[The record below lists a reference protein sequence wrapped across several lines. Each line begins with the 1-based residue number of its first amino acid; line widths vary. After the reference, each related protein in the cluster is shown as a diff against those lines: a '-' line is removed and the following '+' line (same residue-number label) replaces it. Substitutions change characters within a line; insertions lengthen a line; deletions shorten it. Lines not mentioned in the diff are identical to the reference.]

1 MPEDQNTPVA
11 TPSNVEVVERLTDS
25 DKHSLDLA
33 KSKRD
38 LARSQSETAEATYN
52 NVILRLAL
60 KYHLSDGDLLNEDGA
75 ITRKS

>member
-1 MPEDQNTPVA
+1 MSDQDTM
-11 TPSNVEVVERLTDS
+11 PSNVEVVERLADS

-52 NVILRLAL
+52 NIILRLAL
-60 KYHLSDGDLLNEDGA
+60 KYHLSDGDLLGEDGT